1 MDNEAKWAKKDPV
14 NEIHEL
20 KKRYYDLV
28 DYVVQLQVK
37 SNKAHYEWEI
47 QEFLRLAEDDGGAV
61 EGVVSYRDEEE
72 YAFSLRGM
80 DWGRLY
86 NAIVKA
92 PNPKSCMIIEATEHL
107 LVKDTTKW
115 TLDEYTAL
123 FQFKNMIKEYRVKNG
138 GKIRAYVMRG
148 FEQTITEYIKNN
160 GES

>member
-1 MDNEAKWAKKDPV
+1 M
-14 NEIHEL
+14 
-20 KKRYYDLV
+20 
-28 DYVVQLQVK
+28 
-37 SNKAHYEWEI
+37 
-47 QEFLRLAEDDGGAV
+47 
-61 EGVVSYRDEEE
+61 SYRDEEE